1 MDVTMVKNL
10 VIQCPSCQKTSELF
24 LSSNAAVIVLN
35 CPHCWTP
42 IISNRSG
49 VFVLPERN
57 INSIKATTNEVDL
70 LKFLDSVAAPQE
82 QALPVAEKSGQLHKY
97 SHCHSLN
104 TSNATAIQ
112 AREGVITQDDI
123 TNLRIHLETCRD
135 SKDFIDRI

>member
-1 MDVTMVKNL
+1 MVKNL
-10 VIQCPSCQKTSELF
+10 LIQCPSCQKASELF

-57 INSIKATTNEVDL
+57 INNIKATTNESDL

-82 QALPVAEKSGQLHKY
+82 QALPVAEKIAQQHKY
-97 SHCHSLN
+97 SHCHGQGLQ
-104 TSNATAIQ
+104 TSQATTLSSRA
-112 AREGVITQDDI
+112 EVISQDDI
-123 TNLRIHLETCRD
+123 TNLRINLETCRD
-135 SKDFIDRI
+135 SKEFIERI